1 MIWCDIHY
9 YKHFRTYYRAKKA
22 FDDYVMQIFSGLSTY
37 AWISH
42 IRKFKRKRIWYTVAK
57 YVNYVHFR
65 SYLTS
70 TISFW
75 EKKLCHVVK
84 NFQIVPKGF
93 QMSTLETFGSQL
105 CRLGCSESP
114 SVLRGFWLK
123 QIWNAT

>member
-1 MIWCDIHY
+1 MICDIHY
-9 YKHFRTYYRAKKA
+9 NKHFRTYYRAKKA

-93 QMSTLETFGSQL
+93 QMSALETFGSQL